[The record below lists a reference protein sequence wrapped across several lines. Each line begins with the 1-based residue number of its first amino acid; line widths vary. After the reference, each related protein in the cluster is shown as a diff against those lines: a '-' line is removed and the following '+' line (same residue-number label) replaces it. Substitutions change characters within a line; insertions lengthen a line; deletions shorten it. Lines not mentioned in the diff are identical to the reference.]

1 MAGRPEGGAIIVP
14 SPLTQDQL
22 DAELAAAGYL
32 ADDTLVTA
40 LYLALELGKPLLL
53 EGVPGVGKTEVA
65 NRLAGIL
72 GRQCIRLQCY
82 EGIDAGKALYD
93 WDHARQ
99 LLQVRVAERGG
110 SIDTSELYA
119 PEFLIEMP
127 LLKALRNAGTS
138 ILLIDEIDRADDA
151 FEAFL
156 LEFLSDFQISIPEIG
171 TVKASQPVVTIL
183 TSNRTRELHD
193 ALRRRCLYHWI
204 DYPGTGPRTRHH
216 RAACAG
222 HRGRSRRA
230 SDRCRRGRP
239 SPAADQEAGHRRE
252 HRLGAR
258 RRRAAPRR
266 RLMARRAEAVA
277 RPAGQGPGGFCR
289 DRGSGG
295 AMSSARPIG
304 VATDLL
310 ADFPAALREAGLA
323 IDPGRT
329 EAFLRATATCRLR
342 GVHDLARLG
351 RVTLTGSPD
360 DFPIFDAVF
369 DSIFG
374 EATFDGKVDDP
385 EDEQA
390 PRSAH
395 QQPGGA
401 VADGRG
407 RCGGSG
413 GGRRPSAQPQEL

>member
-1 MAGRPEGGAIIVP
+1 MP

-22 DAELAAAGYL
+22 DAELSAAGYL

-53 EGVPGVGKTEVA
+53 EGVPGVDKTEVA

-127 LLKALRNAGTS
+127 LLKALRNSGTS
-138 ILLIDEIDRADDA
+138 NLLIDEIDRADDA

-204 DYPGTGPRTRHH
+204 DYPDRARERAIIELHAPGIAADAADHLIDAVTAVRRLPLIKKPGIAESIDWA
-216 RAACAG
+216 RAAG
-222 HRGRSRRA
+222 VLHRDGASWPDALKRSL
-230 SDRCRRGRP
+230 GLLVK
-239 SPAADQEAGHRRE
+239 DQEDFAVIE
-252 HRLGAR
+252 E
-258 RRRAAPRR
+258 AAV
-266 RLMARRAEAVA
+266 L
-277 RPAGQGPGGFCR
+277 
-289 DRGSGG
+289 
-295 AMSSARPIG
+295 
-304 VATDLL
+304 
-310 ADFPAALREAGLA
+310 
-323 IDPGRT
+323 
-329 EAFLRATATCRLR
+329 
-342 GVHDLARLG
+342 
-351 RVTLTGSPD
+351 
-360 DFPIFDAVF
+360 
-369 DSIFG
+369 
-374 EATFDGKVDDP
+374 
-385 EDEQA
+385 
-390 PRSAH
+390 
-395 QQPGGA
+395 
-401 VADGRG
+401 
-407 RCGGSG
+407 
-413 GGRRPSAQPQEL
+413 